1 MNTST
6 TTKTVTTITDSITD
20 SIANTNAND
29 NAIPSPP
36 LTLDEHLRRAYEGD
50 RDALDAVARELHP
63 RLVWEARRHL
73 RGLDCEADDVV
84 QDLFTSLLEGRI
96 RPPRGRGEEVA
107 HLVRLV
113 GVFARKHARD
123 TRRSRG
129 R

>member
-1 MNTST
+1 MHMPNTIQ
-6 TTKTVTTITDSITD
+6 TVTTI
-20 SIANTNAND
+20 ANAND
-29 NAIPSPP
+29 SQP
-36 LTLDEHLRRAYEGD
+36 LTLDEQLRRACEGN

-63 RLVWEARRHL
+63 RLVWEARRYL

-84 QDLFTSLLEGRI
+84 QDLFTAMLDGRV
-96 RPPRGRGEEVA
+96 RPPRGRGEELA

-123 TRRSRG
+123 ARRARG